1 MINRCRCGSY
11 AELLQFTPPALPGYT
26 TVPCKLGGV
35 KIPSDREAL
44 IRSSHHLRSSSV
56 LPNASLGFN
65 PSGTVE
71 IPDGCVGHASSPGI
85 SVFGTATSSTGN
97 SGLPFSR
104 FNTNTRP
111 IFVVIAIAGVL
122 SFHVNSVGCDATS

>member
-35 KIPSDREAL
+35 KIPSDREAAM
-44 IRSSHHLRSSSV
+44 RSAHHLRSSSV
-56 LPNASLGFN
+56 VPNASLTFS

-71 IPDGCVGHASSPGI
+71 IPEGCVGQASSPGM

-97 SGLPFSR
+97 NGLPFNRLS
-104 FNTNTRP
+104 TNTRA

-122 SFHVNSVGCDATS
+122 SFQVKSVGCDATS